1 MSLKCIVNAAE
12 NWGIGREDQLLVSI
26 SQDLKRFRALTTGK
40 TVVLGRRTLA
50 GFPGG
55 RPLKNRENIVLT
67 RGADIPDAV
76 TAHGTTELFRLLR
89 AVDQIAFNHQSFDK
103 TSDLRGNMSAVHDIL
118 RNSDL
123 FKILFAGIGMIG
135 IHDYGGIHI
144 VPFLI
149 QIPKVFQVFIMVVRN
164 IPAEFIN
171 RTPENRMS
179 QRISRCLDF
188 PSPVNELLR
197 TLGSGN

>member
-67 RGADIPDAV
+67 RGADLPDAV

-89 AVDQIAFNHQSFDK
+89 ARQNQEVMVIGGESVYRLLLPYCDEVLLTRTFGDYEADRFFPDLDVLENWYIA
-103 TSDLRGNMSAVHDIL
+103 SAEAELEENGVRFQYL
-118 RNSDL
+118 SYRNAAPL
-123 FKILFAGIGMIG
+123 PL
-135 IHDYGGIHI
+135 
-144 VPFLI
+144 
-149 QIPKVFQVFIMVVRN
+149 
-164 IPAEFIN
+164 
-171 RTPENRMS
+171 PEEP
-179 QRISRCLDF
+179 I
-188 PSPVNELLR
+188 
-197 TLGSGN
+197 